1 MFMRGTENIVV
12 NHMMVTQQTMAVTQ
26 AEMLVSL
33 AHIFPKMLQLPPNS
47 TCQESD
53 MREVLKGGPTILEL
67 PVNIT
72 VTLCFLLGAW
82 ELIHV
87 LVHKGKNAIIVLKV

>member
-1 MFMRGTENIVV
+1 
-12 NHMMVTQQTMAVTQ
+12 VTQ

-33 AHIFPKMLQLPPNS
+33 AHIFPNMLQLPPNS

-53 MREVLKGGPTILEL
+53 MREVLKGLPTIMEL

-87 LVHKGKNAIIVLKV
+87 LVHKGKKCYNCTKV

>member
-1 MFMRGTENIVV
+1 
-12 NHMMVTQQTMAVTQ
+12 
-26 AEMLVSL
+26 
-33 AHIFPKMLQLPPNS
+33 
-47 TCQESD
+47 

-82 ELIHV
+82 ELIYV
-87 LVHKGKNAIIVLKV
+87 LVRKGKTAIILLKV